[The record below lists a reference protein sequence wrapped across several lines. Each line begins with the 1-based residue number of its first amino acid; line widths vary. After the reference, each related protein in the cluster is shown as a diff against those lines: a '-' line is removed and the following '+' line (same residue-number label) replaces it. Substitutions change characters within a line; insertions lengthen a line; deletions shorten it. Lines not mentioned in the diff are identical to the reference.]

1 MMPHVQALYCHG
13 SSLGTVVKVE
23 LKSNVRYYQRNLV
36 ASGEKLQE
44 MFSTTKNDIGSA
56 DLMMYMAAEPS
67 ACNQWGCS
75 GTLGIAYV
83 GVVCNPYAAK
93 YKQSI
98 NEWRQTH
105 AEAGHT
111 IAHEFGHNLGMS
123 HDFSEKHSASGCD
136 MTGIMSYGPPI
147 NQWSACSKADF
158 QAHYIANKD
167 KWCMEGNCFIKVIK
181 RLMTVIKSS
190 CA

>member
-1 MMPHVQALYCHG
+1 MPHVQALYCHK
-13 SSLGTVVKVE
+13 SSLGSMVKVQIKGSIKFYKGKH
-23 LKSNVRYYQRNLV
+23 LN
-36 ASGEKLQE
+36 ASGGKLKE
-44 MFSTTKNDIGSA
+44 MWGTTKSEIGSA
-56 DLMMYMAAEPS
+56 DLVMYMSYDP
-67 ACNQWGCS
+67 QLWG
-75 GTLGIAYV
+75 TIGIAYK
-83 GVVCNPYAAK
+83 GTACRHAGYNK